1 MTLTNSGFVDAYAD
15 VWISYDGG
23 ANWIEHATNQKVT
36 TTSPKVFTQNNI
48 TNGSVVKWKYKYASS
63 SAGVA
68 SANEILTE
76 DIPAID
82 CDSLVTTQITYS
94 HAFDS
99 CIDGQRVGTLTIN
112 NPSSTNNTVYVE
124 VQYRTKSPQTNS
136 TYSSYTT
143 LSVESI
149 AAGASKG
156 FNSPSLTSG
165 GYVDWRFRVSLGSN
179 DFGGE
184 WTNDNHPGYLA
195 QCFQSSSHVHLSLI
209 HI

>member
-1 MTLTNSGFVDAYAD
+1 M
-15 VWISYDGG
+15 
-23 ANWIEHATNQKVT
+23 
-36 TTSPKVFTQNNI
+36 
-48 TNGSVVKWKYKYASS
+48 
-63 SAGVA
+63 
-68 SANEILTE
+68 
-76 DIPAID
+76 
-82 CDSLVTTQITYS
+82 
-94 HAFDS
+94 
-99 CIDGQRVGTLTIN
+99 
-112 NPSSTNNTVYVE
+112 E

-179 DFGGE
+179 DFGGD

-195 QCFQSSSHVHLSLI
+195 QCFQSSSHVHTLGTCVDGEQYSKLTI
-209 HI
+209 TNNGSTTQYYKVQIQINNGNWDTKFPSTPIAGGQNFDCLLYTSPSPRD